1 MTKMQK
7 IINSEY
13 VKSLDY
19 FIIKYDK
26 NAKNITDLQ
35 SIKAFAE
42 ALVELILL
50 LHNLKQGVWN
60 KDFYQRSTSSARQ
73 YIKKLDLMLHKE
85 LMEEFEQDLL
95 ELNYL
100 ITKEEW
106 YDTI

>member
-7 IINSEY
+7 IINSNY
-13 VKSLDY
+13 VKSLDD

-50 LHNLKQGVWN
+50 QHNLKQGVWN
-60 KDFYQRSTSSARQ
+60 KDFYQRSTSSARS
-73 YIKKLDLMLHKE
+73 YIKKLDLTLHKD
-85 LMEEFEQDLL
+85 LINDFENDLL
-95 ELNYL
+95 KLNYL
-100 ITKEEW
+100 ITQEEW
-106 YDTI
+106 YE